1 MLAADV
7 AAIAGAL
14 YPMLRGF
21 VSPELMFFQASGNAV
36 ITVIMGGAGTLIG
49 PLYGSVILTG
59 LKSVIATFT
68 EHHLIV
74 IGVLF
79 MLSVIFLPQ
88 GLIGYLR
95 PHIERLIERRTR
107 KS

>member
-1 MLAADV
+1 MSHFSALAFTASITML
-7 AAIAGAL
+7 
-14 YPMLRGF
+14 
-21 VSPELMFFQASGNAV
+21 
-36 ITVIMGGAGTLIG
+36 
-49 PLYGSVILTG
+49 
-59 LKSVIATFT
+59 VIATFT